1 MAIHLEAALRQAE
14 DLLQNLTSNPQ
25 TIETEPTTTLKTL
38 QQRLE
43 AVFQE
48 ENKKQQGNG
57 KLLPGVH
64 LLDKLISREGLSCLV
79 LNLYPEEGY
88 SLSVRGS
95 DGTVT
100 ETMKL
105 PYEETEFLNYV
116 DNEELPPILLDL
128 LEKSQKN
135 LFYQGNVICEI
146 RDFRQS
152 TSHQTFAVRHTLL
165 KPTAQSLLSDV
176 GYLSSDGNRWTMDDK
191 LQLESRLLLATQDPL
206 CLEPSISVA
215 CLSNGMHQQRN
226 RLFTRP
232 VKRSLRRH
240 SQLLRNRRAM
250 AKTFPAPPGLQLIDF
265 LAKRQERNAPPP
277 VNLKVGKPCVDMW
290 RQRDLNLQAP
300 ESINVEQYSTA
311 LDRPRLVDSSV
322 IPVEEVIL
330 ETEQSSGKKLH
341 VRVKI
346 QQRQLD
352 QMYQGELYFD
362 RDYNPEEGRKAT
374 GTTKFYLGCLQN
386 AQRYLKQLT
395 DTLSTE
401 TKRPVKISRIMPGQP
416 PQVIQ
421 NSAVQ
426 QQQQGAVKV
435 KTEVKDPSERGGGG
449 AAGNNIQRST
459 TSNKIIHLT
468 GGGDN
473 ASLHDRRSLQL
484 TVPLNKTL
492 HQASNP
498 QTSRE
503 QVANSSPMV
512 TLQTSN
518 HQIVRQPP
526 AYPPSYQPENT
537 MAASPSSTGS
547 SSVPT
552 TPTVRLATQPSSVV
566 HHTSAVSSPSLPTQP
581 VPPYPHRR
589 ITIPKAKTSFQGSM
603 GPPTT
608 PLSSST
614 LTVNASGA
622 TAIQATDLS
631 QFSGLQILQEATGDN
646 SDGRQTV
653 SLNLTVP
660 GGLTVPISLGLVS
673 AAQTG
678 GLVSI
683 QRSVSSSSNTAAVTT
698 SSSRGRTTTHI
709 LPNQTGMLTGAINII
724 GGSNIMTSNP
734 QCSQAV
740 ITNTPVNLTTS
751 QAAQLT
757 GQVTMTQAKL
767 AQIMASLKGVSTK
780 QGNQAQVSLLPGQH
794 QAVLYNTTVQ
804 QRPQQV
810 SAATLQQLL
819 QLQQQ
824 QQQQHQQQQQQ
835 QQQTQQQQQPAPNIT
850 ITQDQLAQATS
861 GSPLR
866 VREMLAEKNS
876 PTDSTQSSETAVTST
891 NMLSQFT
898 QLQGLQSGI
907 QPISIVPQQTL
918 SHQQLQAQLA
928 YRKQQQQQLLHAQ
941 QRQQASQQAAAKSK
955 AKKSKVPLLK

>member
-250 AKTFPAPPGLQLIDF
+250 AKTFPAPPGLRLIDF

-300 ESINVEQYSTA
+300 ESIN
-311 LDRPRLVDSSV
+311 

-449 AAGNNIQRST
+449 AAVNNIQRST

-492 HQASNP
+492 HQASNHRRLVNKWP
-498 QTSRE
+498 IRHQWSPYRPVITRLYASHRLIHRVTNQRIQT
-503 QVANSSPMV
+503 
-512 TLQTSN
+512 
-518 HQIVRQPP
+518 
-526 AYPPSYQPENT
+526 
-537 MAASPSSTGS
+537 SPSSTGS

-552 TPTVRLATQPSSVV
+552 TPTVVRLATQPSSVV

-683 QRSVSSSSNTAAVTT
+683 QRSVSSSTNTAAVTT

-724 GGSNIMTSNP
+724 
-734 QCSQAV
+734 V

-835 QQQTQQQQQPAPNIT
+835 QQQTQQQQQQQQPAPKHHHYT
-850 ITQDQLAQATS
+850 
-861 GSPLR
+861 
-866 VREMLAEKNS
+866 K
-876 PTDSTQSSETAVTST
+876 T
-891 NMLSQFT
+891 N
-898 QLQGLQSGI
+898 
-907 QPISIVPQQTL
+907 
-918 SHQQLQAQLA
+918 
-928 YRKQQQQQLLHAQ
+928 
-941 QRQQASQQAAAKSK
+941 
-955 AKKSKVPLLK
+955 